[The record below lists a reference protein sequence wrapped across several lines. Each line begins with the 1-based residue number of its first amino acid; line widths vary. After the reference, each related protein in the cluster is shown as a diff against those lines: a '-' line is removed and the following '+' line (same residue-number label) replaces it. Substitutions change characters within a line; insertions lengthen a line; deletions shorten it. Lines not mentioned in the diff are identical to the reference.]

1 MDMLKKLK
9 GFFSSEPGWQ
19 SSFFLNLFGTSSV
32 SENELLGG
40 LVFACIDSIASKVA
54 MTDFYLEDKKGKI
67 VDESPILDL
76 IRKPNVFMTGYDF
89 LYITTFNLIL
99 EGRALYEV
107 EKGQLTN
114 NPQFLVPVKAS
125 KIDIEENNLVY
136 TLSNGE
142 QVEGEDVLDIY
153 KPDPKNILHGLS
165 VLEQARLEI
174 ESDVLSLKT
183 YKKFNQQG
191 AIPSGILT
199 SDMSLSLSDLDR
211 IKVEI
216 EKKYTGVE
224 NFFKPLVLGNGL
236 KWQPI
241 SFDLEKLKFI
251 ESRKFTR
258 DQILAL
264 FKVPKA
270 VLFAEDVNRAN
281 SEAAKYWF
289 IENTIKPYIDF
300 IIDKLQ
306 FDLVEKIFK
315 TDLKLGYKNPVPE
328 DKDFQLQE
336 DATLV
341 NKVFTINE
349 VRTKRGLEP
358 IDGGDAIYLDN
369 GTVLYAQKTKSMKKE
384 EKKYLKSYVDF
395 VKRKKDYTNKLI
407 RKLSD
412 KVGLETHLFFK
423 NYKQGKKSVM
433 MTTEFLVDL
442 KEKLN
447 DLGEKTYDILITG
460 TEDFVDEIINN
471 LSKYSSKFKLVNGDG
486 LDNVKRKK
494 INDGVESYKKTIYEN
509 VVDIIDSVRS
519 EGEFTIDDIVNSVKE
534 EMALDSEWRAER
546 LVRSEI
552 INNYN
557 QIESEII
564 KNSKFP
570 VQKMWITAKDD
581 RVCSLCSSLD
591 GEIIEKD
598 EQFINSDDYEI
609 AHPNCRCS
617 IVPVLE

>member
-1 MDMLKKLK
+1 MDIFKKLK
-9 GFFSSEPGWQ
+9 GFFSSEPGWK
-19 SSFFLNLFGTSSV
+19 SSFFFNFFGSSNV
-32 SENELLGG
+32 SEDELLGG

-54 MTDFYLEDKKGKI
+54 MTNFYLEDQKGNIIDKN
-67 VDESPILDL
+67 PILDL
-76 IRKPNVFMTGYDF
+76 IKKPNIFMTGYDF

-99 EGRALYEV
+99 EGRALYKI
-107 EKGQLTN
+107 EKGELTN
-114 NPQFLVPVKAS
+114 KPKFLIPVKAS
-125 KIDIEENNLVY
+125 RIEIKENKLVY
-136 TLSNGE
+136 TLLNNE
-142 QVEGEDVLDIY
+142 QIDGEDVLDIY
-153 KPDPKNILHGLS
+153 KPNPNNILQGLS

-224 NFFKPLVLGNGL
+224 NFFKPLILGNGL

-270 VLFAEDVNRAN
+270 VLFADDVNRAN

-300 IIDKLQ
+300 IVDKLQ
-306 FDLVEKIFK
+306 FDLLEKVFK
-315 TDLKLGYKNPVPE
+315 TDLKLGYENPVPE

-349 VRTKRGLEP
+349 VRTKRGLDP
-358 IDGGDAIYLDN
+358 IEGGDAIYLDN
-369 GTVLYAQKTKSMKKE
+369 GIVLYTPKTKSMKIE
-384 EKKYLKSYVDF
+384 EKKYSKSHIDF
-395 VKRKKDYTNKLI
+395 VKRKREYTNKLI

-412 KVGLETHLFFK
+412 KVGLETYLFFK
-423 NYKQGKKSVM
+423 NYKHGKKSVM
-433 MTTEFLVDL
+433 MTSEFLVDL

-447 DLGEKTYDILITG
+447 DLGERVYDILITG
-460 TEDFVDEIINN
+460 TGNLVDEIINN
-471 LSKYSSKFKLVNGDG
+471 LSKYSSKFKLVNGDEF
-486 LDNVKRKK
+486 DNVKRKK
-494 INDGVESYKKTIYEN
+494 INEGVESYTKTIYES
-509 VVDIIDSVRS
+509 VVDIIDEVRS
-519 EGEFTIDDIVNSVKE
+519 EGEFTINDIISRVKE
-534 EMALDSEWRAER
+534 EMIIDSEWRAER

-557 QIESEII
+557 EIESEII
-564 KNSKFP
+564 RSSKFP
-570 VQKMWITAKDD
+570 VKKMWITAEDD
-581 RVCSLCSSLD
+581 RVCSLCLSLD
-591 GEIIEKD
+591 GKIIEKN
-598 EQFINSDDYEI
+598 EQFIGGDYEI
-609 AHPNCRCS
+609 AHSNCRCS

>member
-1 MDMLKKLK
+1 MDILKKLK
-9 GFFSSEPGWQ
+9 GFFSKEPGWR
-19 SSFFLNLFGTSSV
+19 SSFFFNLFGTSNV

-40 LVFACIDSIASKVA
+40 LVFACIDAIASKVA
-54 MTDFYLEDKKGKI
+54 MTNFYLEDKKGKI
-67 VDESPILDL
+67 IDENPILDL
-76 IRKPNVFMTGYDF
+76 IKRPNIFMTGYDF

-99 EGRALYEV
+99 EGRALYKI

-114 NPQFLVPVKAS
+114 KPQFLIPVKAS
-125 KIDIEENNLVY
+125 RIEIKENKLVY
-136 TLSNGE
+136 TLLNGE
-142 QVEGEDVLDIY
+142 QIDGEDVLDIY
-153 KPDPKNILHGLS
+153 KPNPNNILQGLS
-165 VLEQARLEI
+165 VLEQAKLEI

-216 EKKYTGVE
+216 EKKYSGVE
-224 NFFKPLVLGNGL
+224 NFFKPLILGNGL

-270 VLFAEDVNRAN
+270 VLFADDVNRAN

-300 IIDKLQ
+300 IVDKLQ
-306 FDLVEKIFK
+306 FDLIEKVFK
-315 TDLKLGYKNPVPE
+315 TDLELKYENPVPE
-328 DKDFQLQE
+328 DKDFQLKE

-349 VRTKRGLEP
+349 IRIKRGLDP
-358 IDGGDAIYLDN
+358 IEGGDAIYLDN
-369 GTVLYAQKTKSMKKE
+369 GIVLYTKKTKSMKIE
-384 EKKYLKSYVDF
+384 EKKYLKSHLDF
-395 VKRKKDYTNKLI
+395 VKRKEEYTNKLI
-407 RKLSD
+407 RKLAD
-412 KVGLETHLFFK
+412 KVGLETYLFFK
-423 NYKQGKKSVM
+423 NYKQGKKSVI
-433 MTTEFLVDL
+433 MTAEFLIDL

-447 DLGEKTYDILITG
+447 DLGERIYNILITG
-460 TEDFVDEIINN
+460 TEGFVDEIINN
-471 LSKYSSKFKLVNGDG
+471 LSKFSSKFKLVNSEEF
-486 LDNVKRKK
+486 DNLKRKR
-494 INDGVESYKKTIYEN
+494 INDGVESYTKTIYEN
-509 VVDIIDSVRS
+509 VVNIIDKIRK
-519 EGEFTIDDIVNSVKE
+519 EGEFTINDIIKRVKE
-534 EMALDSEWRAER
+534 EMMLDSEWRAER
-546 LVRSEI
+546 LARTEI
-552 INNYN
+552 INYYN

-564 KNSKFP
+564 KSSKFP
-570 VQKMWITAKDD
+570 VKKMWITAKDD

-591 GEIIEKD
+591 GKIIEKD
-598 EQFINSDDYEI
+598 EKFMWGDYEI